1 MAQRLIAN
9 NSQLHYEMARRVVAN
24 NSQLHNNPA
33 PPPYCLFIVQLPVN
47 CAEDYSVT
55 LLQHI
60 PQKSAIA
67 IFFT

>member
-1 MAQRLIAN
+1 
-9 NSQLHYEMARRVVAN
+9 
-24 NSQLHNNPA
+24 LHNNPA

-47 CAEDYSVT
+47 CAEDYFVT